1 MRTLGRQSTRQ
12 SGSGDSLGPCCSGVS
27 PLQRLGTVVRIRK
40 VPPPTPLGSD
50 LQLVSCRVFFQTTR
64 FLEDR
69 VSFRENL
76 LWK

>member
-27 PLQRLGTVVRIRK
+27 PLQRLGAVVRSRK
-40 VPPPTPLGSD
+40 PPPPLGSD